1 MINSIVRDAMQF
13 LESLKKNKMLSKS
26 EILICFEAAR
36 NHVIDGAV
44 TVDFEGR
51 KRKVKTTR
59 ELIEFEF
66 SWIIA
71 EFTVA
76 KELGLYYDPADFNK
90 FRNRA
95 DLGDNIEVRWTPYTA
110 GHLIIE
116 LNDRRDDYAVL
127 VTGQDY
133 VIRGYMPIREAMSD
147 VYWKT
152 TNYWIPQS
160 HLSPI
165 DELRMVLSNG

>member
-1 MINSIVRDAMQF
+1 MINSIAQDAMQ
-13 LESLKKNKMLSKS
+13 SLDLLVKNKRLSSK
-26 EILICFEAAR
+26 ELLACFEAAR
-36 NHVIDGAV
+36 NHVINKAV

-51 KRKVKTTR
+51 KRKVKTID

-66 SWIIA
+66 TWIIA

-76 KELGLYYDPADFNK
+76 KELGLNYDPADFKK

-116 LNDRRDDYAVL
+116 LNDRRQDYAVL

-133 VIRGYMPIREAMSD
+133 QIRGYMPIREAMSD

-152 TNYWIPQS
+152 TNFWIPQADLG
-160 HLSPI
+160 HIERLKA
-165 DELRMVLSNG
+165 VLFHG

>member
-1 MINSIVRDAMQF
+1 MQF
-13 LESLKKNKMLSKS
+13 LESLKKNKMLSKA
-26 EILICFEAAR
+26 ELLICFEAAR

-76 KELGLYYDPADFNK
+76 KELGLDYDPADFNK

-116 LNDRRDDYAVL
+116 LNDRRQ
-127 VTGQDY
+127 GRQ
-133 VIRGYMPIREAMSD
+133 
-147 VYWKT
+147 
-152 TNYWIPQS
+152 
-160 HLSPI
+160 LS
-165 DELRMVLSNG
+165 

>member
-1 MINSIVRDAMQF
+1 M
-13 LESLKKNKMLSKS
+13 
-26 EILICFEAAR
+26 
-36 NHVIDGAV
+36 
-44 TVDFEGR
+44 
-51 KRKVKTTR
+51 
-59 ELIEFEF
+59 
-66 SWIIA
+66 
-71 EFTVA
+71 
-76 KELGLYYDPADFNK
+76 GLYYDPADFNK

-160 HLSPI
+160 HLSPV